1 MKIKWQIESDPS
13 NLSLLVNPLPWRG
26 LMVGFERMSRILMD
40 VKGKKRHPDGD
51 CDDKEDMEKGTTSV
65 SEENEVNEDITK
77 KYDKHHLLCQAS
89 LFSTHAVFNSYFYY
103 SLRIL

>member
-51 CDDKEDMEKGTTSV
+51 CDDRKTWRKELQAYL
-65 SEENEVNEDITK
+65 K
-77 KYDKHHLLCQAS
+77 K
-89 LFSTHAVFNSYFYY
+89 N
-103 SLRIL
+103 